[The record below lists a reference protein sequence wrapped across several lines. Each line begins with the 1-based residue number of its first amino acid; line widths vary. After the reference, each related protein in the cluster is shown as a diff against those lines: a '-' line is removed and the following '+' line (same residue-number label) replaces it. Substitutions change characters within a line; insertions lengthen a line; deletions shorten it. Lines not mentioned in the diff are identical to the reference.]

1 MHVEGS
7 DFLYHAPISA
17 PGDESLFMNTLL
29 MHCRA
34 GFEGEVCSEIAE
46 HAARLGVAGYAKA
59 KPHTACAEFI
69 CHEPAGPARLM
80 SELRFSDLIF
90 PRQWARGEFVQL
102 PESDRISVL
111 LDHLA
116 AYPVCGSLWLEV
128 LDTNDGKELSNFCK
142 KFEAP
147 LRKALL
153 GAGRLVEDANL
164 PRLLLTFKSG
174 REVFAGV
181 ADAGNFAMW
190 PMGIPR
196 LKFPREAPSRST
208 LKLEEAWHHFIPR
221 EQWDERLHGDMT
233 GVDLGAAPGGWT
245 YQLVRRG
252 MLVTAIDNGPM
263 AQSLMDTGLVT
274 HLMADGF
281 TYKPKQT
288 VDWMVCDIV
297 EKPARNA
304 ALLETWL
311 GENLCREA
319 VVNLKLPMKQRYAE
333 VRKLLERIEDGFKAR
348 GVKVQIGCKQL
359 YHDREEVTCHLR
371 RLDSAKR

>member
-1 MHVEGS
+1 
-7 DFLYHAPISA
+7 
-17 PGDESLFMNTLL
+17 MNTLF
-29 MHCRA
+29 MHCRP
-34 GFEGEVCSEIAE
+34 GFEGEVCSEISE
-46 HAARLGVAGYAKA
+46 LAAYFDVAGYAKA
-59 KPHTACAEFI
+59 KPASAFAEFI
-69 CHEPAGPARLM
+69 CHEPADLERLM
-80 SELRFSDLIF
+80 DEVNFSDLIF
-90 PRQWARGEFVQL
+90 PRQWARGAFVEL
-102 PESDRISVL
+102 PETDRISVL
-111 LDHLA
+111 LDALG
-116 AYPVCGSLWLEV
+116 AYPTCGSLWLEV
-128 LDTNDGKELSNFCK
+128 LDTNDGKELSTFCR
-142 KFEAP
+142 KFEGP

-153 GAGRLVEDANL
+153 KAGKLVEDDDL
-164 PRLLLTFKSG
+164 PRLLLTFRSG
-174 REVFAGV
+174 REVFLGLAP
-181 ADAGNFAMW
+181 AHNSAMW

-221 EQWDERLHGDMT
+221 DEWDERLSEDMT

-281 TYKPKQT
+281 TYKPRPT

-297 EKPARNA
+297 EKPARSA
-304 ALLETWL
+304 SLLETWL
-311 GENLCREA
+311 GEGLCREA

-333 VRKLLERIEDGFKAR
+333 VRRLLERIADGFKAR
-348 GVKVQIGCKQL
+348 GIEVEIGCKQL

-371 RLDSAKR
+371 RIDTPTKKAPRKG

>member
-1 MHVEGS
+1 
-7 DFLYHAPISA
+7 
-17 PGDESLFMNTLL
+17 MNTLFL
-29 MHCRA
+29 HCRP
-34 GFEGEVCSEIAE
+34 GFESEVCAEIAE

-59 KPHTACAEFI
+59 KPQTACAEFI
-69 CHEPAGPARLM
+69 CSDDEGAERLM
-80 SELRFSDLIF
+80 RELRFSQLIF
-90 PRQWARGEFVQL
+90 PRQWARGCFVDL
-102 PESDRISVL
+102 PETDRIGVL
-111 LDHLA
+111 LEA
-116 AYPVCGSLWLEV
+116 MAGYPVCGSLWLEV
-128 LDTNDGKELSNFCK
+128 MDTNDGKELSTFCR
-142 KFEAP
+142 KFEVP
-147 LRKALL
+147 LRKALSK
-153 GAGRLVEDANL
+153 AGRLLDDPSK
-164 PRLLLTFKSG
+164 PRLLLTFISG
-174 REVFAGV
+174 RRVFVGLAA
-181 ADAGNFAMW
+181 ADNSAMW

-208 LKLEEAWHHFIPR
+208 LKLEEAWHHFIPKD
-221 EQWDERLHGDMT
+221 QWDARLSDDMT

-263 AQSLMDTGLVT
+263 AESLMDTGLVQ

-297 EKPARNA
+297 EKPARSA

-311 GENLCREA
+311 GEGLCREA

-333 VRKLLERIEDGFKAR
+333 VRRLLDRIEEGFKAR
-348 GVKVQIGCKQL
+348 KVKVSIGCKQL

-371 RLDSAKR
+371 RLDLKPR

>member
-1 MHVEGS
+1 
-7 DFLYHAPISA
+7 
-17 PGDESLFMNTLL
+17 MNTLF
-29 MHCRA
+29 MHCRP
-34 GFEGEVCSEIAE
+34 GFESEVCSEIAD
-46 HAARLGVAGYAKA
+46 HAARLEVAGYAKA
-59 KPHTACAEFI
+59 RPNTACAEFI
-69 CHEPAGPARLM
+69 CSEPDGAERLM
-80 SELRFSDLIF
+80 SGQRFDQLIF
-90 PRQWARGEFVQL
+90 PRQWARGVFLDL
-102 PESDRISVL
+102 PETDRISVIL
-111 LDHLA
+111 GQMADF
-116 AYPVCGSLWLEV
+116 PVCGSLWLEV
-128 LDTNDGKELSNFCK
+128 VDTNDGKELSNFCK

-147 LRKALL
+147 LRKALNQ
-153 GAGRLVEDANL
+153 AGKLIDDPRK

-174 REVFAGV
+174 REVFLGL
-181 ADAGNFAMW
+181 ADAGNSAMW

-221 EQWDERLHGDMT
+221 DQWDERLSGDMT

-263 AQSLMDTGLVT
+263 AESLMDTGLVQ

-281 TYKPKQT
+281 TYKPRQP

-311 GENLCREA
+311 GEGLCREA

-333 VRKLLERIEDGFKAR
+333 VRRLLDRIEEGFKER
-348 GVKVQIGCKQL
+348 GIRVSIGCKQL

-371 RLDSAKR
+371 RLDVAKTARPRKG

>member
-1 MHVEGS
+1 MPEGRIC
-7 DFLYHAPISA
+7 FIMRRFAVGACEHP
-17 PGDESLFMNTLL
+17 MNTLF
-29 MHCRA
+29 MHCRP
-34 GFEGEVCSEIAE
+34 GFEGEVCSEIAD
-46 HAARLGVAGYAKA
+46 HAARLGVAGYARA
-59 KPHTACAEFI
+59 KPDTACAEFI
-69 CHEPAGPARLM
+69 CHEPQGPARLM
-80 SELRFSDLIF
+80 AELRFKQLIF
-90 PRQWARGEFVQL
+90 PRQWARGSHVEL

-111 LDHLA
+111 LERLSA
-116 AYPVCGSLWLEV
+116 LPVFGSLWLEV
-128 LDTNDGKELSNFCK
+128 LDTNAGKELSNFCK
-142 KFEAP
+142 KFEGP
-147 LRKALL
+147 LRKALEK
-153 GAGRLVEDANL
+153 AGRLVEDAQL

-174 REVFAGV
+174 REVFLGC
-181 ADAGNFAMW
+181 ADAANSAMW

-221 EQWDERLHGDMT
+221 EEWDERLSGDMT

-263 AQSLMDTGLVT
+263 AQSLMDTGLVQ

-281 TYKPKQT
+281 TYQPRQP

-311 GENLCREA
+311 GEGLCREA

-333 VRKLLERIEDGFKAR
+333 VQRLLERIEEGFRAR
-348 GVKVQIGCKQL
+348 GIKVAVGCKQL

-371 RLDSAKR
+371 RLDPRKR

>member
-1 MHVEGS
+1 MKT
-7 DFLYHAPISA
+7 
-17 PGDESLFMNTLL
+17 LF
-29 MHCRA
+29 MHCRP
-34 GFEGEVCSEIAE
+34 GFEAEVCSEISD
-46 HAARLGVAGYAKA
+46 HAARLGVAGYARA
-59 KPHTACAEFI
+59 KPQTACAEFV
-69 CHEPAGPARLM
+69 CHESQGPARLM
-80 SELRFSDLIF
+80 RELRFKDLIF
-90 PRQWARGEFVQL
+90 PRQWARGSHLEL
-102 PESDRISVL
+102 PETDRISVL
-111 LDHLA
+111 LAHLRD
-116 AYPVCGSLWLEV
+116 YPVAGSFWLEV
-128 LDTNDGKELSNFCK
+128 MDTNDGKELSNFCK

-153 GAGRLVEDANL
+153 AAGRLVDDPAL

-174 REVFAGV
+174 REVFLGMAES
-181 ADAGNFAMW
+181 DNLAMW

-221 EQWDERLHGDMT
+221 DQWDERLSGDMT

-263 AQSLMDTGLVT
+263 AESLMETGLVQ

-281 TYKPKQT
+281 TYKPKPA

-311 GENLCREA
+311 GEGLCREA

-333 VRKLLERIEDGFKAR
+333 VVRLLERIAMGFKAR
-348 GVKVQIGCKQL
+348 GIKVSIGCKQL

-371 RLDSAKR
+371 RLDGHKH